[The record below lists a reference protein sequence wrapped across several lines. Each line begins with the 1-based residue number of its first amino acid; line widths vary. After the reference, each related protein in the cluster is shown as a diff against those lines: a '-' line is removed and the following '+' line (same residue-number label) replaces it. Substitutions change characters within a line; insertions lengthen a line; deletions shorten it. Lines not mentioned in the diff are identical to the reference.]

1 MTIANIEI
9 GDVIGVES
17 DNNNKGHPNKN
28 SLVIMNPNSISTGME
43 VQINA
48 NYENAL
54 QIVKANVYFFII
66 FIYLHIFKNMRR
78 KKLEALIEI
87 DSKL

>member
-1 MTIANIEI
+1 MGA
-9 GDVIGVES
+9 ES

-28 SLVIMNPNSISTGME
+28 SLVILNPNSISTGME

-54 QIVKANVYFFII
+54 QIVKANVYFFY